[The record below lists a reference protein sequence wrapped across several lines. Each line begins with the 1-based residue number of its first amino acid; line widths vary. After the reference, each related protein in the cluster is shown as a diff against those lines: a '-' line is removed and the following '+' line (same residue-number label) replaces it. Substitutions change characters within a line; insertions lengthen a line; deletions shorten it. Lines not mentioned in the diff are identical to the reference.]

1 MEKLLTRRPHG
12 PCCPGG
18 SDGCCHGSSLGCSQ
32 ALPLAAHAARLNT
45 VKAVTL
51 SSNRADTTS
60 ASGPYMGTLDQG
72 PVWGHDNLSF
82 QFSAVPNSCKRNKE
96 AAI

>member
-1 MEKLLTRRPHG
+1 MGLAALAVPTGAAMALPLAA
-12 PCCPGG
+12 PM
-18 SDGCCHGSSLGCSQ
+18 